1 MILMLCARIF
11 KLILSDDEL
20 LEDIYMVHSIK
31 RSNHFYIENF
41 IIIQYN
47 IDKLLKYYKSID
59 PEKKEKAREIA
70 KNLLGLQMTSSEIA
84 KATGLAET
92 EVIALKAQ

>member
-1 MILMLCARIF
+1 
-11 KLILSDDEL
+11 
-20 LEDIYMVHSIK
+20 MVHSIE

-70 KNLLGLQMTSSEIA
+70 K
-84 KATGLAET
+84 ATGLAET